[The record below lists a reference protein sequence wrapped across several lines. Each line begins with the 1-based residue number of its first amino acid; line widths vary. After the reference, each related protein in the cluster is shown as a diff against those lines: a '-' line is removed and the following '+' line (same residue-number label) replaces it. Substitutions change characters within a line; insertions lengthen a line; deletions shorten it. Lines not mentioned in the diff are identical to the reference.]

1 MTQAAL
7 ASLVARRLCHDFAGP
22 VGAVTTAL
30 DMMADGS
37 DPELLSLVTDSAAS
51 LSASLRLYRFTL
63 APSQE
68 PASSGVARDLFA
80 DWAKAQEGITLD
92 WAGGADDWPAGVA
105 ELTTGLGIIA
115 VEAAQRGGRL
125 TVTQGRVRVETPLLV
140 VEPDLAQVLGGALQ
154 PSTTRLAIAGVI
166 AAQAAA
172 AGLAIRVEPDAEGL
186 TLTAYQGS
194 EAP

>member
-1 MTQAAL
+1 MTEAAL

-63 APSQE
+63 APGAE
-68 PASSGVARDLFA
+68 PTSSGAARELFA
-80 DWAKAQEGITLD
+80 DWLKAHDHTSLD
-92 WAGGADDWPAGVA
+92 WSAVDEDWPAGVA
-105 ELTTGLGIIA
+105 ELTTGLGIVA
-115 VEAAQRGGRL
+115 VESAQRGGRVV
-125 TVTQGRVRVETPLLV
+125 VTQGRVRVETPLLV
-140 VEPDLAQVLGGALQ
+140 VDPGLAAVLGGTVPPA
-154 PSTTRLAIAGVI
+154 TTRLAIAGVI

-172 AGLAIRVEPDAEGL
+172 AGLAIRVEVDAEGL
-186 TLTAYQGS
+186 TLTAYQGNA
-194 EAP
+194 AP

>member
-63 APSQE
+63 APSHE

-80 DWAKAQEGITLD
+80 DWLKGHEGLELD

-105 ELTTGLGIIA
+105 ELTTGLGI
-115 VEAAQRGGRL
+115 VAADAAGRGGRL
-125 TVTQGRVRVETPLLV
+125 TVTQGQVRVEAPVLAID
-140 VEPDLAQVLGGALQ
+140 PDLAEVLAGALP

-172 AGLAIRVEPDAEGL
+172 TGLTIRVERDAEGL